1 MNETSHTGF
10 EANAAAYALGALDF
24 DERRE
29 FEAHLSTCARCQADV
44 AQYRQVTVG
53 IGSAIDPIEPPAPL
67 KARVLAHGTGTA
79 DDATRVRT
87 VVARPD
93 AAAPPKSSGMSAAWL
108 AAAASLALAIGMG
121 MYAWSLRTQVD
132 TLRRMAAVSAA
143 QAQVLRAELAA
154 VRSDS
159 GRLVRT
165 VNVLTSPDLLRV
177 DLAGTS
183 DASSATGRAFWSR
196 SRGLLFTADRLPAL
210 DAGRI
215 YQIWL
220 ILPKQPPISA
230 GLLRVDTAGSG
241 TTLGTL
247 PAALDV
253 PRSTNVTVA
262 ITNEP
267 AAGSPGPTTTVLLA
281 GSAKTE

>member
-10 EANAAAYALGALDF
+10 EASAAAYALGALDL

-44 AQYRQVTVG
+44 SAYRQVTAG
-53 IGSAIDPIEPPAPL
+53 IGAAIDPVQPPASL
-67 KARVLAHGTGTA
+67 KARVLAHATGAVDDNTRARAVTA
-79 DDATRVRT
+79 GPEATP
-87 VVARPD
+87 ARR
-93 AAAPPKSSGMSAAWL
+93 AGISAAWL
-108 AAAASLALAIGMG
+108 ATAASLAIAIGMG

-132 TLRRMAAVSAA
+132 VLQRMTVESNA
-143 QAQVLRAELAA
+143 QAQRLRAELAA

-165 VNVLTSPDLLRV
+165 VNVLASPDLLRV
-177 DLAGTS
+177 DLAGTPGTT
-183 DASSATGRAFWSR
+183 SATGRAFWSR

-210 DAGRI
+210 GAGRI

-220 ILPKQPPISA
+220 VLPKQPPINA
-230 GLLRVDTAGSG
+230 GLLTVDNAGSG
-241 TTLGTL
+241 TTLGAL
-247 PAALDV
+247 PSTLDV

-262 ITNEP
+262 VTNEP
-267 AAGSPGPTTTVLLA
+267 AAGSPGPTTPILLA
-281 GSAKTE
+281 GSARTE